1 MPMCR
6 NRKPVSA
13 DDQQQRYESR
23 AARYRSLALTAAN
36 SALAKLLSD
45 LAEEAER
52 GVLCTSDWLNVRAQ
66 SKKRL

>member
-13 DDQQQRYESR
+13 DDQQQRHQSR
-23 AARYRSLALTAAN
+23 AARYRSLALTTAN

-52 GVLCTSDWLNVRAQ
+52 GVLCTSDWLNARTQ
-66 SKKRL
+66 NRKRL

>member
-13 DDQQQRYESR
+13 DDQQQRSESR
-23 AARYRSLALTAAN
+23 ATRYRTLALATAN
-36 SALAKLLSD
+36 TALAKLLSD

-52 GVLCTSDWLNVRAQ
+52 GVLCTSDWLNARTP
-66 SKKRL
+66 SRKRL